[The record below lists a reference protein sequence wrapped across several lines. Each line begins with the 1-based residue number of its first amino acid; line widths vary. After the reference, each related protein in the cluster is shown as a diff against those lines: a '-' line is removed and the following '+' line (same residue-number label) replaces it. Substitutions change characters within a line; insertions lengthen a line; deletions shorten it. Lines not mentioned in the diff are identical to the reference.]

1 MPSLQRFAAACAVLL
16 TLSADAGLIF
26 HRAGRVG
33 ERVWIDGDR
42 QRVELDPDPS
52 NPRSY
57 DVVIYAGGQ
66 TTYINLQNKTF
77 YRKEPRKP
85 KLGFYPPLENAKV
98 VGKPEVTFRTEPGP
112 QIVGRDTTKH
122 VIEVRYRVGGT
133 WSGEKLR
140 TTHKTVTT
148 LYVTASLPRDRHL
161 DLFGTAIPEV
171 DDAVAKKYAS
181 LEGMI
186 LGTEQSGDDQYEG
199 GLVRSYTTTMMVD
212 ELKEGPVSDDLFTVP
227 EGFVYQEPVFGFP
240 GAS

>member
-16 TLSADAGLIF
+16 ALSANAGLIF

-52 NPRSY
+52 NPRAY
-57 DVVIYAGGQ
+57 DVVIHAGGQ

-85 KLGFYPPLENAKV
+85 SLAFALPLENPKV
-98 VGKPEVTFRTEPGP
+98 IGKPEVTFRTEPGP

-122 VIEVRYRVGGT
+122 VIEVSYRVGGT
-133 WSGEKLR
+133 WSGEALR
-140 TTHKTVTT
+140 TRFKTVTT
-148 LYVTASLPRDRHL
+148 LYVAPSLPRDRHL
-161 DLFGTAIPEV
+161 ELLGTAIPEI
-171 DDAVAKKYAS
+171 DEAVAKKYAS

-186 LGTEQSGDDQYEG
+186 LGTEALSAHQYEG
-199 GLVRSYTTTMMVD
+199 GPLISSTNTMTVD
-212 ELKEGPVSDDLFTVP
+212 ELKEGPVSDDLFAIP
-227 EGFVYQEPVFGFP
+227 NGFTYQEPVYGIP
-240 GAS
+240 GAN